1 MLSDDSSHKKRHG
14 AKAGVD
20 LDKATQ
26 RRSEQAVSLRN
37 KHRLEALMQK
47 RVVNADFGELAS
59 PAAAMAGGDADRQRA
74 LSLLF
79 ADDQASILQGAIQLR
94 CIVCDDIAAAAAG
107 PSGGQPTTANP
118 TTMMHA
124 PVIDMLAATPN
135 VFERII
141 ALLQH
146 PLEEVRLNIAAVVTN
161 VACSSDEVVQRLL
174 NLGGGIQCGQLL
186 APEQPERIREQ
197 MAWAVANMAGSGRL
211 ARDNLLA
218 GGALNCVLQALE
230 NPNNALGTLRNLTW
244 AMGNLCRHK
253 PPPPLIAVQ
262 AVLPAC
268 YHLLQHPDTSVQD
281 AACWA
286 VSYIS
291 DGAAERINA
300 CQDAGLIP
308 IVFELLRTQRS
319 TVMLP
324 AIRVFGN
331 YAVTSSDMTQRV
343 VEMGVLPLFQPL
355 MQPHVERLI
364 RKECCWTLS
373 NVAAG
378 RVDQV
383 QIVLDSGLMPL
394 VVRCMS
400 DPELEVR
407 KEAAWVCANIAAAGT
422 QQQTKYMTETF
433 DVLPPLTELLRT
445 HDAKICSVTLEA
457 LEAILHVGKAIANLR
472 DSNGINP
479 YARVVEELDGVA
491 LLSDLE
497 THTNGVVAHRARNV
511 MMDFF
516 DDMYSNF
523 DMGPPTAGYTFT
535 APGGMPAGF
544 GGFGGNDGAG
554 GDHISF

>member
-1 MLSDDSSHKKRHG
+1 
-14 AKAGVD
+14 
-20 LDKATQ
+20 
-26 RRSEQAVSLRN
+26 
-37 KHRLEALMQK
+37 
-47 RVVNADFGELAS
+47 
-59 PAAAMAGGDADRQRA
+59 
-74 LSLLF
+74 
-79 ADDQASILQGAIQLR
+79 
-94 CIVCDDIAAAAAG
+94 
-107 PSGGQPTTANP
+107 
-118 TTMMHA
+118 
-124 PVIDMLAATPN
+124 
-135 VFERII
+135 
-141 ALLQH
+141 
-146 PLEEVRLNIAAVVTN
+146 
-161 VACSSDEVVQRLL
+161 
-174 NLGGGIQCGQLL
+174 
-186 APEQPERIREQ
+186 
-197 MAWAVANMAGSGRL
+197 
-211 ARDNLLA
+211 
-218 GGALNCVLQALE
+218 
-230 NPNNALGTLRNLTW
+230 
-244 AMGNLCRHK
+244 MGNLCRHK

-262 AVLPAC
+262 AILPAC

-286 VSYIS
+286 VSYVS

-523 DMGPPTAGYTFT
+523 DMGPPTTGYTFT

-544 GGFGGNDGAG
+544 GGFGGNDGAD